1 MDTIVAVALV
11 LALLVVTGIAAG
23 IMARRGRDR
32 VNKMKI
38 RYITRL
44 ENTDPSIQDEVKY
57 LKRTNCLDTNFEPL
71 PRI

>member
-1 MDTIVAVALV
+1 MDTIIAVALV
-11 LALLVVTGIAAG
+11 LALLVVTGIAAW

-44 ENTDPSIQDEVKY
+44 ENTDQSIQDAVKY
-57 LKRTNCLDTNFEPL
+57 LKRTNCLDTNFKESK
-71 PRI
+71 